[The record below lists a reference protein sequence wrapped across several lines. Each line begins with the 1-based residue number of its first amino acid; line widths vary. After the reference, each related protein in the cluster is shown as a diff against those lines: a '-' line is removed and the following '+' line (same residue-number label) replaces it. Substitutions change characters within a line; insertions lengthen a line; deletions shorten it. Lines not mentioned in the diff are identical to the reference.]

1 MDFQPAGPV
10 TRLAPSHTG
19 LAPSHYL
26 QGGFDRNLDPDYNI
40 TKFVPFPSIVSEER
54 TP

>member
-1 MDFQPAGPV
+1 MDSQLAGPV
-10 TRLAPSHTG
+10 TR

-40 TKFVPFPSIVSEER
+40 TKSVPFPSIVREEGI
-54 TP
+54 P